1 MRSGTCPNSEYGR
14 PSTKHPS
21 ASFVVLN
28 SEGVADHT
36 CFSFASLLSCPPRF
50 STFLARGKEFAP
62 ILQRTLRNEIA
73 DASAKEETVSDREST
88 SRRTLFTG
96 VLTDVQFWVPV
107 AVLVAGLLLL
117 VWIR

>member
-1 MRSGTCPNSEYGR
+1 MRSGTCPNSEYER
-14 PSTKHPS
+14 PSAKHPS

-28 SEGVADHT
+28 SEGVADHA

-88 SRRTLFTG
+88 SRRTLFTA